1 MFFTMINYV
10 PDHPA
15 LFPPFF
21 FSVSVLNKLGWNPYI
36 IITKQVLEEVQQKN
50 LIWNQIGN
58 QKAENFF
65 LNISLSQKFVY
76 FKHFLTQN
84 LENFLVQIL
93 QKYLKRQTIILPNIS
108 CDVHFS
114 PRLGVSE
121 QKWCISHDEWRGW
134 RYTWIFPWIFQF
146 PINI

>member
-58 QKAENFF
+58 QKAENFV

-121 QKWCISHDEWRGW
+121 QKWCISHDECRGW